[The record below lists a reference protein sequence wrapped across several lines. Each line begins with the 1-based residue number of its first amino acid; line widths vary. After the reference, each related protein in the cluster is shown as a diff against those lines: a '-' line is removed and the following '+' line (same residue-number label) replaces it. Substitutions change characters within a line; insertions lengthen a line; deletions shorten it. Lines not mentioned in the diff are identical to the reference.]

1 MNGIAEGGVLFFMNK
16 LNFFYIYYNHNH
28 TNMFRISPSKKDAI
42 APAILTDPVT
52 KWTMEYNFTF
62 PPALTREHEYHPR
75 FKEIRE
81 LPKTGYTLYHQ
92 ISQYNPWLDCE
103 MTREKRAFLAPK
115 VGEFC
120 CPIYVGSGGTD
131 HHHLSRNVPPNFFRN
146 ETVIDIVNLYLW
158 PLLHSRADDVIA
170 CQTFAEWRRLFAQTI
185 SLAFPDYEYWK
196 SVAAA
201 GAGVAGSATFIPV
214 SDQRRTAQILKY
226 ITPARVLYLLTTRA
240 NLWPYGARLSSS
252 SRISYGL
259 CTIKPKIKEYTD
271 RTEIDWLVGADFLR
285 KMKRVHVYFTSLH
298 TDTYVTLNDSDSE

>member
-1 MNGIAEGGVLFFMNK
+1 
-16 LNFFYIYYNHNH
+16 
-28 TNMFRISPSKKDAI
+28 MFRISPSKKDTI
-42 APAILTDPVT
+42 QPPATEVPLSPVT
-52 KWTMEYNFTF
+52 RWTNDHNFAF
-62 PPALTREHEYHPR
+62 PPAFTSIDVFHHNHQR

-81 LPKTGYTLYHQ
+81 VPKVGYPLYHL

-120 CPIYVGSGGTD
+120 CPIYVGGSGGAD
-131 HHHLSRNVPPNFFRN
+131 IGRSVPPNFFRN

-170 CQTFAEWRRLFAQTI
+170 CRTFAEWRRLFAQTI
-185 SLAFPDYEYWK
+185 SLAFPDYEYWM

-201 GAGVAGSATFIPV
+201 GAAGSATFIPV

-259 CTIKPKIKEYTD
+259 CAIKPKIKEYND
-271 RTEIDWLVGADFLR
+271 KTEIEWLVNADFLR
-285 KMKRVHVYFTSLH
+285 KMKRVHVYFTSSSSE
-298 TDTYVTLNDSDSE
+298 TAVTLNDSDSE